1 MVRSTVWVLSTL
13 LLASPLVQAAS
24 DAAPKKPTPQKIKPK
39 LVRKSSAALG
49 SSAAVAAV
57 AAPALAPSA
66 ATPAPTTPAPTTVPP
81 LAEPLSTALPADM
94 GLSPELAMLVRQ
106 VHLGDLPCELGQTV
120 QLRPD
125 AKEAGLF
132 HLRHQQR
139 HFRMRP
145 VISRTGAI
153 RLEDEKAGA
162 VWLQLSNKS
171 MLMDQ
176 KAGRRLADVCV
187 HPEQAVV
194 AQQMQANPPPSLLEP
209 GPAR

>member
-1 MVRSTVWVLSTL
+1 MVRSAVWVLSTL

-66 ATPAPTTPAPTTVPP
+66 ATPAPTTVPA